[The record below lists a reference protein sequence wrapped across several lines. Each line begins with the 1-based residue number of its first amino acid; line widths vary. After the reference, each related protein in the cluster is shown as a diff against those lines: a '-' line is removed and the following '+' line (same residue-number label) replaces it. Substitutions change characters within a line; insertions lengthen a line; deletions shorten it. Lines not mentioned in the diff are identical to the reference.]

1 MKLLLMKWGLHNRG
15 YYQVVNYRKR
25 RQERQKAIKKHQEG
39 EEDESPNETP
49 ETSDV
54 TRIPIV
60 LKTDVE
66 GSIQVVFT
74 LVNKLGN

>member
-1 MKLLLMKWGLHNRG
+1 MKWGLHNRG

-39 EEDESPNETP
+39 EEDETPSETP

-74 LVNKLGN
+74 VVNK